1 MFLWDYISNKKREE
15 KNQEVIKNTLEAVS
29 TTVKTIS
36 ECLVEMK
43 QNNQNISKS
52 LDILQQTV
60 NNQSNKI
67 DRILEINLTNKD
79 GKEIK

>member
-15 KNQEVIKNTLEAVS
+15 KNQEVIKNTLETVS